1 MEILL
6 KTLRIRKGEGWCW
19 IFIISVVADLRSQGR
34 LVKVTISIVGSTV
47 IRLARCW
54 SQAQAVLNLQWEW
67 ERLTSNSFW
76 QTGQDRYSDHW
87 GAWTGMAGE
96 LFFTK
101 YPVMILDTR
110 RYRDQAVSYL
120 IQTPC
125 SPPHTD
131 ISIIWDQLSWN
142 ENRVSNAGTALAL
155 CWSHVL
161 IKTSHCHWLGTF
173 NVKICQSSQEIDC
186 WLLRI
191 SRYFL
196 SNHPPPPSPHPEDN

>member
-1 MEILL
+1 MLALEYDYGNQDLL

-47 IRLARCW
+47 SRLARCW
-54 SQAQAVLNLQWEW
+54 SQAQAVLNLQWDW

-110 RYRDQAVSYL
+110 RYRDEVFSYL
-120 IQTPC
+120 IQTLG
-125 SPPHTD
+125 SPPSTD

-142 ENRVSNAGTALAL
+142 EDRVSVSWHWHCVA
-155 CWSHVL
+155 SHY
-161 IKTSHCHWLGTF
+161 CHWLDNF

-186 WLLRI
+186 SLLRI
-191 SRYFL
+191 SRHFL
-196 SNHPPPPSPHPEDN
+196 SNHPPGRQMI